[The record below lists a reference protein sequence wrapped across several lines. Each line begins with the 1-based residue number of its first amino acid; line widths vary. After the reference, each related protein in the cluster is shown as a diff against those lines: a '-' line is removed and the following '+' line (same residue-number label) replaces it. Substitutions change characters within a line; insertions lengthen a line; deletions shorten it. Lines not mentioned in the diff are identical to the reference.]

1 MGMELR
7 IAGEILIWVKYIV
20 LRREEWS
27 AIYSGLIDLG
37 RRSVESQNVWN
48 FTRCRFDSPGFAQLH
63 DECWKTG
70 SRSGLASESNNHNI
84 PGVLYQA

>member
-1 MGMELR
+1 MAVDGVPQPAATDAAAMGMELR
-7 IAGEILIWVKYIV
+7 IAGEILIWVKYI
-20 LRREEWS
+20 
-27 AIYSGLIDLG
+27 
-37 RRSVESQNVWN
+37 NVWN